1 MLYTGGP
8 FDPVEIESKLD
19 AVSAKSVREACMSY
33 IYDKCPAVV
42 GYGEFCCV
50 AWYQKHYWKW
60 WKMFAVIEVKRDS
73 HQNMLCLVLIWFL
86 TSKRCKLGAII

>member
-50 AWYQKHYWKW
+50 A
-60 WKMFAVIEVKRDS
+60 
-73 HQNMLCLVLIWFL
+73 
-86 TSKRCKLGAII
+86 